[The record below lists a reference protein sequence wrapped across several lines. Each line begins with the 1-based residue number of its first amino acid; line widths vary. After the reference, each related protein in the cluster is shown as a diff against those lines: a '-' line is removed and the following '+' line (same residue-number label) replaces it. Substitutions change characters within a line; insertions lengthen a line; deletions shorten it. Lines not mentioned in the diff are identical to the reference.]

1 MSCFNT
7 LYLFFL
13 KKEIEN
19 LKSQLQSLQTELIE
33 KEASWMKEK
42 EDILLQK
49 DLERR
54 QALDVLQEQT
64 ENEYK
69 QFLEEHKDML
79 DKALKAAREQ
89 HNKDKVMISLLNL
102 VIHILIL
109 NSA

>member
-1 MSCFNT
+1 
-7 LYLFFL
+7 
-13 KKEIEN
+13 
-19 LKSQLQSLQTELIE
+19 
-33 KEASWMKEK
+33 MKEK

-54 QALDVLQEQT
+54 QALDLLQEQT

-89 HNKDKVMISLLNL
+89 HNKDKVRSFCYFKGLM
-102 VIHILIL
+102 L
-109 NSA
+109 NSVLDV